1 VSLQG
6 TLDTLSLP
14 ELCELL
20 SGTNKTGA
28 LHVRAEAGQG
38 VLWFTGG
45 KVCGGEAGGQT
56 GPPPPG
62 AGGDL
67 LERLHDVCFE
77 LFRFTE
83 GSFEFEPDRRPS
95 WSADRG
101 VEVPG
106 LLAETDRRMAEWREI
121 IAVIPSIEARP
132 RLVPEPPSANSG
144 TSGPIT
150 LDAAQWRVVT
160 GIDGRRRVSALIRVL
175 DGGEFTVCK
184 VLRSLVQAGLVEIDA
199 DPSAASGA
207 GDTAASTAPAAAG
220 AGAGGGRPSAE
231 KAAES
236 RSDPTSDTPT
246 PARSGRGQPRPE
258 PDGDPVSVDDAD
270 EGADPD
276 PLADGLDRGAVVA
289 LLASA
294 RSK

>member
-1 VSLQG
+1 VLQG

-28 LHVRAEAGQG
+28 LHVRAETGQG
-38 VLWFTGG
+38 VLWFTAG
-45 KVCGGEAGGQT
+45 KVCAGEAGGQT

-62 AGGDL
+62 AGDL
-67 LERLHDVCFE
+67 AERLHDVCFE

-83 GSFEFEPDRRPS
+83 GSFEFEADRRPS
-95 WSADRG
+95 WPADRG
-101 VEVPG
+101 VEVSG
-106 LLAETDRRMAEWREI
+106 LLAETEHRMAEWREI

-132 RLVPEPPSANSG
+132 RLVSDPPGAKAG

-199 DPSAASGA
+199 AESAAAATA
-207 GDTAASTAPAAAG
+207 GGDVAAAATAAVGPAADEG
-220 AGAGGGRPSAE
+220 REGRPAA
-231 KAAES
+231 KAARE
-236 RSDPTSDTPT
+236 R
-246 PARSGRGQPRPE
+246 PRAEAEVDAEPE
-258 PDGDPVSVDDAD
+258 PDDA
-270 EGADPD
+270 D

-289 LLASA
+289 LLTSA

>member
-20 SGTNKTGA
+20 AGTNKTGA

-38 VLWFTGG
+38 VLWFAGG
-45 KVCGGEAGGQT
+45 EVCAGEAGGQT

-62 AGGDL
+62 VGGDL

-77 LFRFTE
+77 LFRYTE
-83 GSFEFEPDRRPS
+83 GSFEFEPERRPS
-95 WSADRG
+95 WPADRT
-101 VEVPG
+101 VDVSG
-106 LLAETDRRMAEWREI
+106 LLAESDRRMAEWREI
-121 IAVIPSIEARP
+121 IAVIPSVEARP
-132 RLVPEPPSANSG
+132 RLVPEPPGANSG

-199 DPSAASGA
+199 AESA
-207 GDTAASTAPAAAG
+207 TPPAAADG
-220 AGAGGGRPSAE
+220 LEPAETRNRDPRPSSKAGRERRTEADTDAVPAGEAGAEA
-231 KAAES
+231 
-236 RSDPTSDTPT
+236 
-246 PARSGRGQPRPE
+246 
-258 PDGDPVSVDDAD
+258 DDA
-270 EGADPD
+270 PD

>member
-1 VSLQG
+1 MLQG

-28 LHVRAEAGQG
+28 LHVRAETGQG
-38 VLWFTGG
+38 VLWFTTG
-45 KVCGGEAGGQT
+45 KVCAGEAGGQT

-62 AGGDL
+62 SGDL
-67 LERLHDVCFE
+67 AERLHDVCFE

-83 GSFEFEPDRRPS
+83 GSFEFEVDRRPS
-95 WSADRG
+95 WPADRG
-101 VEVPG
+101 VEVSG
-106 LLAETDRRMAEWREI
+106 LLAETERRMAEWREI

-132 RLVPEPPSANSG
+132 RLVPEPPGANSG

-184 VLRSLVQAGLVEIDA
+184 VLRSLVQAGLVEIE
-199 DPSAASGA
+199 AAEPAAPATAGGA
-207 GDTAASTAPAAAG
+207 VPAAATAAVG
-220 AGAGGGRPSAE
+220 PAADGGREGRPAAKAGRERPRAE
-231 KAAES
+231 AEV
-236 RSDPTSDTPT
+236 D
-246 PARSGRGQPRPE
+246 AEPE
-258 PDGDPVSVDDAD
+258 ADDA
-270 EGADPD
+270 D

-289 LLASA
+289 LLTSA

>member
-28 LHVRAEAGQG
+28 LHVRSENGQG
-38 VLWFTGG
+38 VLWFNDGQ
-45 KVCGGEAGGQT
+45 VCAGEAGGQT
-56 GPPPPG
+56 GPPPG
-62 AGGDL
+62 AGGEL

-77 LFRFTE
+77 LFRYTE
-83 GSFEFEPDRRPS
+83 GSFEFEADRRPS
-95 WSADRG
+95 WPAERSID
-101 VEVPG
+101 VTG
-106 LLAETDRRMAEWREI
+106 LLAETERRMAEWREI
-121 IAVIPSIEARP
+121 IAVIPTIEARP
-132 RLVPEPPSANSG
+132 RLVPEPPAA
-144 TSGPIT
+144 GPIT

-184 VLRSLVQAGLVEIDA
+184 ILRSLVQAGLVEIDA
-199 DPSAASGA
+199 ADASAAA
-207 GDTAASTAPAAAG
+207 PPVEAAPIAAAASSPADDDG
-220 AGAGGGRPSAE
+220 VDRPST
-231 KAAES
+231 K
-236 RSDPTSDTPT
+236 
-246 PARSGRGQPRPE
+246 SGRDRSPAE
-258 PDGDPVSVDDAD
+258 PDLEPESVIDD
-270 EGADPD
+270 ETD

-289 LLASA
+289 LLTSA

>member
-1 VSLQG
+1 MSLQG

-14 ELCELL
+14 DLCELL
-20 SGTNKTGA
+20 SGTGKTGA
-28 LHVRAEAGQG
+28 LHVRAEAGSG
-38 VLWFTGG
+38 VLWFADG
-45 KVCGGEAGGQT
+45 KVCAGEAGGQT

-77 LFRFTE
+77 LFRYSE
-83 GSFEFEPDRRPS
+83 GSFEFEADRRPS
-95 WSADRG
+95 WSADRA
-101 VEVPG
+101 VDVSG
-106 LLAETDRRMAEWREI
+106 LLAETERRMAEWREI

-132 RLVPEPPSANSG
+132 RLVPEPPAG
-144 TSGPIT
+144 GPIT

-184 VLRSLVQAGLVEIDA
+184 VLRSLVQAGLVEIE
-199 DPSAASGA
+199 A
-207 GDTAASTAPAAAG
+207 GDQAPPAAAG
-220 AGAGGGRPSAE
+220 ESPAGAAAALGPAEADAGDGRPE
-231 KAAES
+231 PKA
-236 RSDPTSDTPT
+236 
-246 PARSGRGQPRPE
+246 GRGQPRPE
-258 PDGDPVSVDDAD
+258 AEVDPEPAAD
-270 EGADPD
+270 ETD

>member
-1 VSLQG
+1 MSLQG

-20 SGTNKTGA
+20 AGTNKTGA
-28 LHVRAEAGQG
+28 LHVRAEAGSG
-38 VLWFTGG
+38 VLWFAGG
-45 KVCGGEAGGQT
+45 KVCAGEAGSQT

-77 LFRFTE
+77 LFRYTE
-83 GSFEFEPDRRPS
+83 GSFEFEPERRPS
-95 WSADRG
+95 WPADRS
-101 VEVPG
+101 VDVAG
-106 LLAETDRRMAEWREI
+106 LVAETERRMAEWREI
-121 IAVIPSIEARP
+121 IAVIPSVEARP
-132 RLVPEPPSANSG
+132 RLVPEPPAG
-144 TSGPIT
+144 GPIT

-184 VLRSLVQAGLVEIDA
+184 VLRSLVQAGLVEIE
-199 DPSAASGA
+199 A
-207 GDTAASTAPAAAG
+207 GDQAPPAAAG
-220 AGAGGGRPSAE
+220 ESPAGAAAALGPAEADAGDGRPE
-231 KAAES
+231 PKA
-236 RSDPTSDTPT
+236 
-246 PARSGRGQPRPE
+246 GRGQPRPE
-258 PDGDPVSVDDAD
+258 AEVDPEPAAD
-270 EGADPD
+270 ETD

-289 LLASA
+289 LLANA

>member
-1 VSLQG
+1 VLQG

-20 SGTNKTGA
+20 SGTGKTGA

-38 VLWFTGG
+38 VLWFSDG
-45 KVCGGEAGGQT
+45 KVCAAEAGSQT
-56 GPPPPG
+56 GPPPLS

-67 LERLHDVCFE
+67 LDRLHDVCFE
-77 LFRFTE
+77 LFRYTE
-83 GSFEFEPDRRPS
+83 GSFEFEVERRPS
-95 WSADRG
+95 WSADRSVDVG
-101 VEVPG
+101 G
-106 LLAETDRRMAEWREI
+106 LLAETERRMAEWREI

-132 RLVPEPPSANSG
+132 RLVPEPPAG
-144 TSGPIT
+144 GPIT

-184 VLRSLVQAGLVEIDA
+184 VLRSLVQAGLVEIDPA
-199 DPSAASGA
+199 DSATATA
-207 GDTAASTAPAAAG
+207 TAATTESSVGTAAG
-220 AGAGGGRPSAE
+220 PAPEDDQAEARPSKGARE
-231 KAAES
+231 
-236 RSDPTSDTPT
+236 RS
-246 PARSGRGQPRPE
+246 RPE
-258 PDGDPVSVDDAD
+258 PDPTPEAEARAD
-270 EGADPD
+270 GNGGPD

-289 LLASA
+289 LLSGA

>member
-14 ELCELL
+14 DLCELL

-28 LHVRAEAGQG
+28 LHVRSETGQG

-45 KVCGGEAGGQT
+45 QVCAGEAGGQT

-62 AGGDL
+62 AGSDL

-77 LFRFTE
+77 LFRYTE
-83 GSFEFEPDRRPS
+83 GSFEFEADRRPS
-95 WSADRG
+95 WPAERG
-101 VEVPG
+101 IDVSG
-106 LLAETDRRMAEWREI
+106 LLAETERRMAEWREI

-132 RLVPEPPSANSG
+132 RLVPEPPAA
-144 TSGPIT
+144 GPIT

-184 VLRSLVQAGLVEIDA
+184 ILRSLVQAGLVEIDA
-199 DPSAASGA
+199 ADA
-207 GDTAASTAPAAAG
+207 APAVPSQPGAA
-220 AGAGGGRPSAE
+220 AVFEDEAERPS
-231 KAAES
+231 S
-236 RSDPTSDTPT
+236 RN
-246 PARSGRGQPRPE
+246 GRERPRPE
-258 PDGDPVSVDDAD
+258 PEVVEAPPEVDD
-270 EGADPD
+270 DPD

-289 LLASA
+289 LLTSA
-294 RSK
+294 RTK